1 MKISIVIL
9 CLSLTAT
16 GPVAAADK
24 PYAGL
29 QDREIKALSS
39 QQIDDLRAGRGMGM
53 ALAAELNNYPGPRH
67 VLDLADSLNL
77 SADQHSRVSR
87 LFGEMAVR
95 ARALGGQILAAE
107 GRLDRLFAEKRVD
120 DGVLRTQTDLIARL
134 NGDLRY
140 VHLQY
145 HLTVR
150 ALLSDMQV
158 ARYAELRGYGKTHSG
173 HGAPLAGHGEDGTH
187 R

>member
-1 MKISIVIL
+1 MKISTVIL
-9 CLSLTAT
+9 CLSLTAA
-16 GPVAAADK
+16 GSVAAADK

-29 QDREIKALSS
+29 QEREIKALSP

-67 VLDLADSLNL
+67 VLDLADSLGL
-77 SADQHSRVSR
+77 SEDQRSRVSS
-87 LFGEMAVR
+87 LFDEMAAK
-95 ARALGGQILAAE
+95 ARALGARILAAE
-107 GRLDRLFAEKRVD
+107 ARLDRLFAQKRVND
-120 DGVLRTQTDLIARL
+120 ATLRTQTDLIARL
-134 NGDLRY
+134 NGDLRF

-158 ARYAELRGYGKTHSG
+158 ARYAELRGYGKAVGG
-173 HGAPLAGHGEDGTH
+173 HGAPPAGHGAHGTH

>member
-1 MKISIVIL
+1 MKVSTVIL
-9 CLSLTAT
+9 CLWLTAA
-16 GPVAAADK
+16 GSAAAADK

-29 QDREIKALSS
+29 QEREIKALSS
-39 QQIDDLRAGRGMGM
+39 QQVDDLRAGRGMGM

-67 VLDLADSLNL
+67 VLDLADSLGL
-77 SADQHSRVSR
+77 SADQRSRVSL
-87 LFGEMAVR
+87 LFDEMAAR
-95 ARALGGQILAAE
+95 ARALGARILEAE
-107 GRLDRLFAEKRVD
+107 NRLDRLFAEKRVHD
-120 DGVLRTQTDLIARL
+120 AALRTQTDLIARL

-150 ALLSDMQV
+150 ALLSDRQV
-158 ARYAELRGYGKTHSG
+158 ARYAELRGYGRPVSGRGTAPAG
-173 HGAPLAGHGEDGTH
+173 HGAHGTH